1 MTKSALATEVPLA
14 SATAAGK
21 VFAAAAAE
29 ADASKGEVK
38 YKEGTGLMLTSLAA
52 KSVGYEQLADE
63 VALDLNDMSTQLDD
77 IAADKTIV
85 KAVEATGATASIAD
99 NKLTIT
105 VPTPEKYTLP
115 VASDTVL
122 GGVKLDES
130 TITIDAESQKISV
143 KDGGI
148 TAAKIANGVIG
159 LDKLTEN
166 AKNSLT
172 YTLPA
177 ATATTLGGVY
187 ASVISGDDAMDA
199 KQTAIGSVVAV
210 ENAGL
215 KLSNIGAGRLTKEM
229 LATAVQQDI
238 ANGVAAKT
246 AAETNATN
254 LTQEIAD
261 RKAADATLTTEVGK
275 KADASDV
282 YAKTETYTKSEVDD
296 KVSAAL
302 TSAIVPKG
310 SIAFASLPAPAA
322 ANLGFMYNVT
332 DAFTTTDS
340 FVEGAGKAYAAG
352 ANVYVVNTGEGGY
365 KFDVFMGFVDLSGYQ
380 LKADMPAAATD
391 ADIDAMFA

>member
-1 MTKSALATEVPLA
+1 MADANKIVYLPQLQRYDQKIKAWVEAKKYLTEAKASETYVTKAALATEVPLA

-21 VFAAAAAE
+21 VFAAVAAE

-115 VASDTVL
+115 EA
-122 GGVKLDES
+122 
-130 TITIDAESQKISV
+130 
-143 KDGGI
+143 
-148 TAAKIANGVIG
+148 
-159 LDKLTEN
+159 TE
-166 AKNSLT
+166 
-172 YTLPA
+172 
-177 ATATTLGGVY
+177 TTLGGVY
-187 ASVISGDDAMDA
+187 AAKPGEADEVIGKVFYRSG
-199 KQTAIGSVVAV
+199 TGLFLSSCAV
-210 ENAGL
+210 DSL
-215 KLSNIGAGRLTKEM
+215 KKTWLDPD
-229 LATAVQQDI
+229 VQ
-238 ANGVAAKT
+238 
-246 AAETNATN
+246 
-254 LTQEIAD
+254 
-261 RKAADATLTTEVGK
+261 ATLDSVSGK
-275 KADASDV
+275 ANSSDV